1 MTQTVDQFVLKLK
14 RKYTTGIFYAF
25 RRQISGS
32 HAIAIETAIF
42 LRQFIG
48 SQRCSNA
55 ALLIEAVKQVAAE
68 MIRAQPLE
76 FVIGNVARRILHLIR
91 EEHRTISKFGSSSGS
106 SSAADT
112 SKATV
117 SNACAVNSQD
127 SDSPMYNMLAH
138 PNYNT
143 PLDYNR
149 ELLELSQTI
158 PAGIQELM
166 DEIDSSR
173 SNIAGQALEH
183 IHSNEIIM
191 ALGRSETVEQFLLA
205 AARKRQFQVIIA
217 EAAPKCSG
225 HLLAHNLATAGL
237 DTILIPD
244 AAIFAMMARVNKVII
259 GCHAVTANGGL
270 IGMSGAQVIA
280 SAARYH
286 STPVCILTP
295 MYKLTPV
302 FPENDDS
309 FNQLANP
316 DNIFPYEDEGACQ
329 TNVIN
334 PLYDYVSPQLV
345 SLLITNA

>member
-1 MTQTVDQFVLKLK
+1 
-14 RKYTTGIFYAF
+14 
-25 RRQISGS
+25 
-32 HAIAIETAIF
+32 
-42 LRQFIG
+42 
-48 SQRCSNA
+48 
-55 ALLIEAVKQVAAE
+55 

-91 EEHRTISKFGSSSGS
+91 EEYRTISRFGGSSGP
-106 SSAADT
+106 SSAAET
-112 SKATV
+112 PKVTASTGSA
-117 SNACAVNSQD
+117 ACVGSSQD

-225 HLLAHNLATAGL
+225 HVLAHNLATAGV

-270 IGMSGAQVIA
+270 IGISGAQVVA

-286 STPVCILTP
+286 STPVCILAP

-302 FPENDDS
+302 FPENDDT

-316 DNIFPYEDEGACQ
+316 DNVFPYEEEMACRAD
-329 TNVIN
+329 VIN

-345 SLLITNA
+345 SLLITNV